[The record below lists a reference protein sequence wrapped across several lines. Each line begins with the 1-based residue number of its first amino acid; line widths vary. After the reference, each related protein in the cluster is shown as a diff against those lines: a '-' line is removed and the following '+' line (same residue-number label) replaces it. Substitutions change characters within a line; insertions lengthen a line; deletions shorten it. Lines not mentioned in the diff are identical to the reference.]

1 METSLITYTGIG
13 AVALGVLVWRLSGHA
28 ITHGSAKWL
37 ALWDASAEQLFRRRG
52 LLLGDWTGV
61 LPVHAGQDGHVLTVA
76 PTGRGKGTCAIIP
89 NLLRQRFIVLVDPG
103 GENTA
108 VAIKS
113 WRAKKFDVQVLNPWS
128 MHAEA
133 PWALPCHRFNPVS
146 ILAPKSP
153 RFASDASLIA
163 EMLIG
168 RGPKDTSNTSYFKAE
183 AQSGLRAMLMH
194 MVTTEAPERCH
205 LATLRDWIMLD
216 GKDWDALIAA
226 MTRNRAARGVIAREA
241 QQLLRRKEQAPEEFS
256 AIVSTMKQDTNFLD
270 DPVMREAL
278 SGSDADFSALKGYRD
293 GKLLKGA
300 VISVVIPLEYVKT
313 HAAYAR
319 LAIAVALWE
328 LQRAPLA
335 RERVLFVLD
344 EFPALG
350 RMDRIASGLAE
361 LRKYK
366 VWLWPIIQDLS
377 QLKTLYGESWSTF
390 LSNAVV
396 KQWFGTGDL
405 ETAKYISESC
415 GDATVFA
422 KGGGGMPV
430 AIKRRLVT
438 PEEVQRLKL
447 NRQIVM
453 VGNLR
458 AMSIRLTPY
467 WERPEFSGR
476 FHRNPYT
483 DPSPRLSSLTAAKVL
498 WGRFVS
504 LAAKVLE
511 PAPSLIYAAALALVF
526 TLRPAIIEGEYA
538 HANNRTLVI
547 CAYRGVLG
555 REYRVIDRTWGR
567 KSHCRLIKIREVFL
581 P

>member
-1 METSLITYTGIG
+1 M
-13 AVALGVLVWRLSGHA
+13 LGWRLKAGST
-28 ITHGSAKWL
+28 THGSAKWL
-37 ALWDASAEQLFRRRG
+37 PVWDASAARCFCRRG
-52 LLLGDWTGV
+52 LLLGDWTGL

-113 WRAKKFDVQVLNPWS
+113 WRARDFDVQVLNPWG
-128 MHAEA
+128 MHEAA
-133 PWALPCHRFNPVS
+133 PWELPRHRFNPLA
-146 ILAPKSP
+146 ILDPKSP

-163 EMLIG
+163 EMLIS
-168 RGPKDTSNTSYFKAE
+168 RGANDSGNSAYFKDE

-205 LATLRDWIMLD
+205 LATLRDWIMLG
-216 GKDWDALIAA
+216 GKQWDALATA
-226 MTRNRAARGVIAREA
+226 MTRNKAVRGVIAREA
-241 QQLLRRKEQAPEEFS
+241 EQLVRRKEQAPEEFS

-278 SGSDADFSALKGYRD
+278 SGADADFSALKGFRD
-293 GKLLKGA
+293 GKPLKGA
-300 VISVVIPLEYVKT
+300 VVSVVIPLEYLKT

-328 LQRAPLA
+328 LQRAPVA

-350 RMDRIASGLAE
+350 RVNRIASGLAE

-377 QLKTLYGESWSTF
+377 QLKALYGTSWSTF
-390 LSNAVV
+390 LSNASV

-405 ETAKYISESC
+405 ETAKYVSESC
-415 GDATVFA
+415 GGATVLSNN
-422 KGGGGMPV
+422 GGSVAVPV
-430 AIKRRLVT
+430 RRWLVT
-438 PEEVQRLKL
+438 PDEVQCLPL
-447 NRQIVM
+447 DHQIIM

-458 AMSIRLTPY
+458 PMLIRLTPY
-467 WERPEFSGR
+467 WKRPEYAGH
-476 FHRNPYT
+476 FHRNPYAQE
-483 DPSPRLSSLTAAKVL
+483 SPPLSAFTAAKVL
-498 WGRFVS
+498 WGRAVR
-504 LAAKVLE
+504 LAAWVLE
-511 PAPSLIYAAALALVF
+511 PAPVLVYAAAIALVV
-526 TLRPAIIEGEYA
+526 TVRPAIIEKEFRHPRESG
-538 HANNRTLVI
+538 TVI
-547 CAYRGVLG
+547 CHYRGVAG
-555 REYRVIDRTWGR
+555 RERRYLEGAYGVGP
-567 KSHCRLIKIREVFL
+567 HCPSFKLRENYVR
-581 P
+581 